1 MSAAYCLEELTH
13 WSRQI
18 ALASQIDRQTQGL
31 SRTIR
36 AVAASAPSPQARK
49 AIAETRARSP
59 DLLRVCGIL
68 STGVPHQRVL
78 TLRRPHPVKGG
89 ARDVACFNCGSL
101 RSASGSFAPSR
112 DSAARRIP
120 PDGPKDQD
128 KPT

>member
-13 WSRQI
+13 WPRQI

-49 AIAETRARSP
+49 ACQLPS
-59 DLLRVCGIL
+59 CGIL

-112 DSAARRIP
+112 DSAAQLLSA